1 MDINI
6 YKSYSL
12 DNLKFNNE
20 VVWYRISFVGQ
31 EFDLKAKRLVLMFEK
46 KYIVN
51 DKFIDEGVFSA
62 KKVYYTV
69 SNSEFI
75 LPSGSYTSDSVEIDS
90 KIAVSEFEYFVNK
103 LYRDESSTYTIVMD
117 IISMLNNKKIFI

>member
-20 VVWYRISFVGQ
+20 TVWYRISFVGQ
-31 EFDLKAKRLVLMFEK
+31 EFDLKAKRLVLIFEK
-46 KYIVN
+46 NYIVN
-51 DKFIDEGVFSA
+51 DEFIDVGVFFT
-62 KKVYYTV
+62 KKVYYTA

-75 LPSGSYTSDSVEIDS
+75 LPSGIYTTDSADIS
-90 KIAVSEFEYFVNK
+90 NNIAISEFEYFVNK
-103 LYRDESSTYTIVMD
+103 LYKDKSSTYTIVMEL
-117 IISMLNNKKIFI
+117 ISMLNNKKAFI

>member
-20 VVWYRISFVGQ
+20 VVWYRISCVGQ

-62 KKVYYTV
+62 NKVYYTV
-69 SNSEFI
+69 SNREFI
-75 LPSGSYTSDSVEIDS
+75 LPSGAYTSDSVEIDS

-103 LYRDESSTYTIVMD
+103 LYRDESSTYTIVME